1 MRMTKKPMMA
11 KRATK
16 AAPAKKTMAA
26 KKKTMAAK
34 KPMTVAGKTVK
45 KYQVGGPAMGTMPK
59 GMAGTLGSPRAK
71 PTTTVTPVKTPPKT
85 VGMQR
90 PTGAQPPKFTNYGP
104 GSGQFQKPKPYPM
117 NAQYDPSYQYDPQTS
132 GRSDPRAIA
141 ARQEQE
147 RQRIMQEQMMQGGAQ
162 VIGQRPP
169 MPPKQGLIANNGG
182 ALGAQSTDYAQASQL
197 LSRMDPRSPF
207 YNAIQQRVQQ
217 MGGMQSNNGAGMIAN
232 NPGALTGGMNQNDR
246 ARQQLMQQGMT
257 PQQIQA
263 QEAAI
268 RQEMLRRG
276 MPLGQGVGLPAG
288 QGINYPGQVVR
299 QSPEVEAQKA
309 ALMQQLQQQMA
320 QNARGLGMGLPGG
333 SQQQMGV
340 QGQPVGPPAPGEDVG
355 PRLRRGSMS
364 LQEAQARHDAYRQQL
379 MQQGMDPQRI
389 QAEMAR
395 TTGVLGTLA
404 PRQFRKGGAVAK
416 KKKPAATTRGRMAKP
431 ARKR

>member
-85 VGMQR
+85 VGMQ
-90 PTGAQPPKFTNYGP
+90 APP
-104 GSGQFQKPKPYPM
+104 
-117 NAQYDPSYQYDPQTS
+117 AYQYNPKTS

-147 RQRIMQEQMMQGGAQ
+147 RQRIMQQMGQGGAQ

-182 ALGAQSTDYAQASQL
+182 ALGAQSPDYAQASQL

-217 MGGMQSNNGAGMIAN
+217 MGGMQSNNGAGLIAN

-276 MPLGQGVGLPAG
+276 MPLGQGVGLPVGPRQGMVQAG
-288 QGINYPGQVVR
+288 QGGLYGQPMGTQGMPRPQIGTPEQERARMQQMMAGNSTR
-299 QSPEVEAQKA
+299 QMTPQQIQAQQDA
-309 ALMQQLQQQMA
+309 MRQQLMQAGMTPIPQQMTPQQIQGLQQ
-320 QNARGLGMGLPGG
+320 GLEQGLPELDG
-333 SQQQMGV
+333 
-340 QGQPVGPPAPGEDVG
+340 
-355 PRLRRGSMS
+355 
-364 LQEAQARHDAYRQQL
+364 YRQQL
-379 MQQGMDPQRI
+379 MQQARQDAMRQQGMDPQRI

>member
-85 VGMQR
+85 VGMQ
-90 PTGAQPPKFTNYGP
+90 APP
-104 GSGQFQKPKPYPM
+104 
-117 NAQYDPSYQYDPQTS
+117 AYQYNPKTS

-147 RQRIMQEQMMQGGAQ
+147 RQRIMQQMGQGGAQ

-182 ALGAQSTDYAQASQL
+182 ALGAQSPDYAQASQL

-217 MGGMQSNNGAGMIAN
+217 MGGMQSNNGAGLIAN

-309 ALMQQLQQQMA
+309 ALMQAEQQQLLI
-320 QNARGLGMGLPGG
+320 GHPLLGLPGG
-333 SQQQMGV
+333 SQQQMPPMG
-340 QGQPVGPPAPGEDVG
+340 QG
-355 PRLRRGSMS
+355 
-364 LQEAQARHDAYRQQL
+364 LQGLTPQQ
-379 MQQGMDPQRI
+379 MQG
-389 QAEMAR
+389 
-395 TTGVLGTLA
+395 LGA
-404 PRQFRKGGAVAK
+404 RQFRKGGAVAK

-431 ARKR
+431 SRKR

>member
-71 PTTTVTPVKTPPKT
+71 PTTTVTPAKTPPKT

-90 PTGAQPPKFTNYGP
+90 PTIAPGMTAAQMRQAYGQSMGLNKAEAQRRNAGMATDFGGALGGARPGGFTNYGP
-104 GSGQFQKPKPYPM
+104 GSGQFQQEAPP
-117 NAQYDPSYQYDPQTS
+117 AYQYNPQTS

-147 RQRIMQEQMMQGGAQ
+147 RQRIMQEQMMQGGGLGGGMPPNQRPPAQ
-162 VIGQRPP
+162 VVGGPRPP
-169 MPPKQGLIANNGG
+169 MPPKQGLIANNPGAMVQGG
-182 ALGAQSTDYAQASQL
+182 LY
-197 LSRMDPRSPF
+197 
-207 YNAIQQRVQQ
+207 
-217 MGGMQSNNGAGMIAN
+217 GGMQPVDPMGGVPAN
-232 NPGALTGGMNQNDR
+232 LRPMNQNDR

-276 MPLGQGVGLPAG
+276 MPLGQGVGLPVG
-288 QGINYPGQVVR
+288 PRQGMGTPPAPPRMTPQ
-299 QSPEVEAQKA
+299 Q
-309 ALMQQLQQQMA
+309 LQQLQQQMA
-320 QNARGLGMGLPGG
+320 QNARGMGMGLPGG
-333 SQQQMGV
+333 TQQQMGMPFGQPMTPQQMRDQEAAWLLHDRDPQQLTPQQRQLIGVPSQQQMGV
-340 QGQPVGPPAPGEDVG
+340 QGAP
-355 PRLRRGSMS
+355 
-364 LQEAQARHDAYRQQL
+364 
-379 MQQGMDPQRI
+379 
-389 QAEMAR
+389 
-395 TTGVLGTLA
+395 A
-404 PRQFRKGGAVAK
+404 PRQAAGFRKGGAVAK
-416 KKKPAATTRGRMAKP
+416 KKKAAATTRGRMAKP

>member
-1 MRMTKKPMMA
+1 MRMTKKPMMT

-85 VGMQR
+85 VGMQ
-90 PTGAQPPKFTNYGP
+90 APP
-104 GSGQFQKPKPYPM
+104 
-117 NAQYDPSYQYDPQTS
+117 AYQYNPKTS

-147 RQRIMQEQMMQGGAQ
+147 RQRIMQQMGQGGAQ

-182 ALGAQSTDYAQASQL
+182 ALGAQSPDYAQASQL

-217 MGGMQSNNGAGMIAN
+217 MGGMQSNNGAGLIAN

-309 ALMQQLQQQMA
+309 ALVQQLQQQMA

-333 SQQQMGV
+333 SQQMTPQQI
-340 QGQPVGPPAPGEDVG
+340 QG
-355 PRLRRGSMS
+355 
-364 LQEAQARHDAYRQQL
+364 LQQGLEQGLPELDGYRQQL
-379 MQQGMDPQRI
+379 MQQARQDAMRQQGMDPQLI